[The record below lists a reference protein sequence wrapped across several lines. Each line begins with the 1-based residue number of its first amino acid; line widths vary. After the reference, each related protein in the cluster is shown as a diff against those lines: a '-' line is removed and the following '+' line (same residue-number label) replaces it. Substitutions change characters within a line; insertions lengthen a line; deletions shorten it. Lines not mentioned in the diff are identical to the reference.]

1 MRFSLIR
8 AEKGRTVMLEA
19 TNTEGSAMMI
29 TNRKNSS
36 DASRNLSDA
45 MNGAEIVRTRGTKF
59 SQDDQSYKE
68 DMLETP
74 WKTTKDGAYW
84 RKQMELVKW
93 RCTLSKFRRTC
104 LCVHPRVR
112 GFNRIKIESLRSL
125 LKTMEKPYGSCS
137 LAQNGKIPISHVF
150 SASSQ
155 NHSSSWVIDSGA
167 PDHMTYST
175 SAFKSYQTCTGSKKI
190 TVADGSG
197 EGNNTKDKTSNNFK
211 KFSLSI
217 PSRQQS
223 LILSSCESPNI
234 TKDTVQG
241 ETTADRP
248 LQNSR
253 ILHGDTYIMKFFL
266 EAIRPNCKMEFQ
278 LLRWER
284 HGIVPKY
291 GAMQQ
296 KFDRIFWKEPRASI
310 LSLGKRNSNRYLV

>member
-197 EGNNTKDKTSNNFK
+197 E
-211 KFSLSI
+211 
-217 PSRQQS
+217 
-223 LILSSCESPNI
+223 
-234 TKDTVQG
+234 
-241 ETTADRP
+241 TTADRP